1 MMRVLM
7 AAGIYS
13 LGGASTVIENLA
25 DALGRKGVDV
35 TIGALKFKRIP
46 PKAGYSVSTLPI
58 HNVSKLKRFLNS
70 FDIVHNH
77 HPITNYLALLS
88 NKPFIYHFHGAPD
101 FGRGSLYRFS
111 MLSSIKIT
119 SHRFDAVIAVSDTG
133 RDELE
138 RYFSLNKVHVIYNG
152 VNTNLFKPG
161 LEERFRKGTPQC
173 LFVGN
178 LYDYKK
184 VDELILALK
193 RLIKKYPLAHLQ
205 IVGEG
210 AAQAKLKNLASR
222 LNIQDNVSFVGVVPH
237 NNLTP
242 YYASCDVY
250 VTASRCEQFPL
261 PLLEAWACGK
271 PVVASSIRSHE
282 ELLSVSKAGKIYKV
296 GDVQDLCAT
305 ITAVYE
311 HKDEF
316 KCNAL
321 QFAKEHDWSV
331 VADRITG
338 IYTEILSD

>member
-1 MMRVLM
+1 MMSGLYV
-7 AAGIYS
+7 
-13 LGGASTVIENLA
+13 LGGSSIVIENLA
-25 DALGRKGVDV
+25 DQLCKRGVEV

-46 PKAGYSVSTLPI
+46 PNGADSVSTVPV
-58 HNVSKLKRFLNS
+58 HNVSKLKRFLDD

-77 HPITNYLALLS
+77 HPITNYLALIS
-88 NKPFIYHFHGAPD
+88 RKPFVYHYHGVPN
-101 FGRGSLYRFS
+101 FGKGNLFRFS
-111 MLSSIKIT
+111 MLSSVKIT
-119 SHRFDAVIAVSDTG
+119 SHRFDAVITVSETG
-133 RDELE
+133 YDELK
-138 RYFSLNKVHVIYNG
+138 RLLDPNKMHVIYNG
-152 VNTNLFKPG
+152 VDTMLFRPG
-161 LEERFRKGTPQC
+161 VEGLFRKGTPQC

-178 LYDYKK
+178 LYDHKK

-193 RLIKKYPLAHLQ
+193 KLIKKYPRAHLQ
-205 IVGEG
+205 IVGKG
-210 AAQAKLKNLASR
+210 AAGAKLKNLTSR
-222 LNIQDNVSFVGVVPH
+222 LNVQDSVSFVGVVPH

-282 ELLSVSKAGKIYKV
+282 ELLSASKAGKIYKV

-305 ITAVYE
+305 IAAVYE

-331 VADRITG
+331 VADRITR